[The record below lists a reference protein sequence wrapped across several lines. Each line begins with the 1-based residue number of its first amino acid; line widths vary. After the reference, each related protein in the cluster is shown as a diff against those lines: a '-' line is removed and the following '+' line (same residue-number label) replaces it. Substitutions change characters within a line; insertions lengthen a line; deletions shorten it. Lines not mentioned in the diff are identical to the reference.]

1 MVKYDIKK
9 LGIDFK
15 FIQDEPIV
23 KGSRRKRLAINTNKE
38 LAMFKYEKDDYIC
51 SEACSEK
58 LAYEIAKVLGYKCAK
73 IELAKDDEDKVGVLN
88 YFFSNRLNAPH
99 TDIVAYLNKDESER
113 NNFYTI
119 SNIKNTLDEIN
130 SGLFK
135 EFIKIMIFDALIGEQ
150 DRHEENW
157 GITECE
163 GKYYI
168 SPIYD
173 NGDSLLREFKN
184 INNAEKYYNKIKD
197 FDAYINRSKAI
208 IYKEDNINQYKHFE
222 LIKYLH
228 ENYPQ
233 YTNSEITNLNKLTD
247 EIIVELVSKIPDELL
262 TDQHKKYIITYL
274 IKRRNIMLN
283 ILKEGE

>member
-99 TDIVAYLNKDESER
+99 TDIVAY
-113 NNFYTI
+113 
-119 SNIKNTLDEIN
+119 
-130 SGLFK
+130 
-135 EFIKIMIFDALIGEQ
+135 
-150 DRHEENW
+150 
-157 GITECE
+157 
-163 GKYYI
+163 
-168 SPIYD
+168 
-173 NGDSLLREFKN
+173 
-184 INNAEKYYNKIKD
+184 
-197 FDAYINRSKAI
+197 
-208 IYKEDNINQYKHFE
+208 
-222 LIKYLH
+222 
-228 ENYPQ
+228 
-233 YTNSEITNLNKLTD
+233 
-247 EIIVELVSKIPDELL
+247 
-262 TDQHKKYIITYL
+262 
-274 IKRRNIMLN
+274 
-283 ILKEGE
+283 